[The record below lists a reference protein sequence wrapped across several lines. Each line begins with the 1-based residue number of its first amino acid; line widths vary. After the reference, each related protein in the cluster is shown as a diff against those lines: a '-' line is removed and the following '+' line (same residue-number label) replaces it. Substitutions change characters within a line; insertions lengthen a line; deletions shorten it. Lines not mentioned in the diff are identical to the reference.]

1 MTKSATD
8 LVQDAINAAV
18 VDAIVAL
25 KNASQGLP
33 NALLRDINAIHANT
47 AFADLPDAVRQVV
60 SNSTR
65 DLFGRLRTGG
75 YVVADSKAVAPAR
88 PAPTP
93 DRSRDRPRSGPRP
106 GGGQRPGPRPDGPRP
121 GGPRRPP
128 GDKKR

>member
-18 VDAIVAL
+18 VDAIVAM

-47 AFADLPDAVRQVV
+47 AFADLPEAVRQAV
-60 SNSTR
+60 SASTR
-65 DLFGRLRTGG
+65 DLFTRLRSGG
-75 YVVADSKAVAPAR
+75 YTVADAKSVAPPR
-88 PAPTP
+88 PAP
-93 DRSRDRPRSGPRP
+93 SLDRPRGAPRNGPRP
-106 GGGQRPGPRPDGPRP
+106 GGPRPPRP

>member
-25 KNASQGLP
+25 KGASQGLP

-47 AFADLPDAVRQVV
+47 AFADLPEAVRQVV
-60 SNSTR
+60 SASTR
-65 DLFGRLRTGG
+65 DLFTRLRGGG
-75 YVVADSKAVAPAR
+75 YTVADAKSVAPPR
-88 PAPTP
+88 PAPAP
-93 DRSRDRPRSGPRP
+93 DRPRSGPRN
-106 GGGQRPGPRPDGPRP
+106 GPRPGAPRTPRP

-128 GDKKR
+128 GDNKR

>member
-25 KNASQGLP
+25 KSASQGLP

-47 AFADLPDAVRQVV
+47 AFADLPDAVRQAV
-60 SNSTR
+60 SASTR
-65 DLFGRLRTGG
+65 DLFTRLRTGG
-75 YVVADSKAVAPAR
+75 YVVADSKAVAPSR
-88 PAPTP
+88 PAPSP
-93 DRSRDRPRSGPRP
+93 DRSRDRPRSGPR
-106 GGGQRPGPRPDGPRP
+106 QGPPRGNAP
-121 GGPRRPP
+121 RSDGPRRPP